1 MSDNIF
7 SEITSRVPPAGWAP
21 QRTTGA
27 LVLEDGT
34 ALYGSGLGAIGTVVG
49 EVCFNTAMTG
59 YQEILTDPSYSGQ
72 IITFTFPHIG
82 IVGIN
87 DEDMETANIAATSG
101 VSGAIFKAEIT
112 DASNYRSAHRL
123 DRWLAQRGII
133 ALSGIDTRALT
144 HLIRERGMPKAM
156 IAHDPEQGFDSD
168 ALAREAGAW
177 QGIEGADLAGEVTTT
192 QTYSFDQTPWF
203 WQTGFGQRGAAHHN
217 VVVIDYGSKSN
228 ILRELAG
235 LGCDVTVVSARS
247 SSEEILARKPDG
259 VVLSNGPGDPAAT
272 GEYALEP
279 VRALID
285 NGTPVFGICL
295 GHQILALA
303 LGARTVKMSYGHHGA
318 NHPVVDL
325 ESSRVE
331 ITSMNHGFTVERES
345 LPDGVIETHRSLFD
359 GTNCGIAA
367 TDRSAFSV
375 QYHPEASSGPQ
386 DSRHLFTRFLMS
398 MEEQPSGA

>member
-1 MSDNIF
+1 MCI
-7 SEITSRVPPAGWAP
+7 RV
-21 QRTTGA
+21 R
-27 LVLEDGT
+27 
-34 ALYGSGLGAIGTVVG
+34 
-49 EVCFNTAMTG
+49 
-59 YQEILTDPSYSGQ
+59 
-72 IITFTFPHIG
+72 IITFSFPHIG
-82 IVGIN
+82 IVGVN
-87 DEDMETANIAATSG
+87 DEDVETSNTAATSG
-101 VSGAIFKAEIT
+101 VRGAIFKAAIT
-112 DASNYRSAHRL
+112 DASNYRAAQRL

-156 IAHDPEQGFDSD
+156 IAHDPEHDFDTG
-168 ALAREAGAW
+168 AMAREAGAW

-192 QTYSFDQTPWF
+192 QTYGFDETPWT
-203 WQTGFGQRGAAHHN
+203 WSAGFGQRGAARHN

-247 SSEEILARKPDG
+247 SGEEILARKPDG

-325 ESSRVE
+325 ESDRVE

-345 LPDGVIETHRSLFD
+345 LPDGVVETHRSLFD

-367 TDRSAFSV
+367 TDRPAFSV
-375 QYHPEASSGPQ
+375 QYHPEASPGPQ
-386 DSRHLFTRFLMS
+386 DSRHLFTRFLTA
-398 MEEQPSGA
+398 MEEQKSGA